1 MKKIIALLLAL
12 VMVFALVA
20 CASTEKPA
28 DNNTTDQPKDN
39 TTADQPKDNTT
50 ADQPKED
57 KPTEDTPVE
66 PASGSVYYLNFKP
79 EADEA
84 WQKLAAT
91 YTEQTGV
98 PVKVV
103 TAASGTYDTTLAA
116 ELDKSSA
123 PTLFQCGNQGAIN
136 SYGDYCYPL
145 DGTAIMD
152 QMTTDAFNL
161 KGEDGQTL
169 SIGYCYE
176 AFGIIVNKALLEKA
190 GHSIDEITDFASLKA
205 VADDI
210 HARAEE
216 LGFDA
221 FSSAGLDSSSS
232 WRFSG
237 HLANMPLFY
246 EFRDDNVTEQPATI
260 TGAYLENFK
269 NIWDLYTTDTATT
282 GAALATATGDESEA
296 EFGEGKAAFYQN
308 GTWEYSNLT
317 GTFGMN
323 PDDLAMIP
331 IYCGVEGEEKA
342 GLGAG
347 TENCWAI
354 NNESSEE
361 DIQAT
366 INFLVWVVTSDEG
379 TTMLAEEFG
388 PCPFKD
394 AKEPE
399 NVFFQNANKYTAEG
413 NYVVTWAFNWTP
425 AVDDWRAAVVDALT
439 QYTAGTGDWAAVET
453 AFVQGWATQYAK
465 ENA

>member
-1 MKKIIALLLAL
+1 MKKIIAMLLAL
-12 VMVFALVA
+12 VMVLGLAA
-20 CASTEKPA
+20 CASKT
-28 DNNTTDQPKDN
+28 
-39 TTADQPKDNTT
+39 
-50 ADQPKED
+50 
-57 KPTEDTPVE
+57 E
-66 PASGSVYYLNFKP
+66 PAQTEEPAATETTPAAEETTEEPAETTEEPATTEATGSVYYLNFKP

-221 FSSAGLDSSSS
+221 FSSAGLEGSSS

-237 HLANMPLFY
+237 HLANMPLYY
-246 EFRDDNVTEQPATI
+246 EFRDDGVTAQPATI

-269 NIWDLYTTDTATT
+269 NIWDLYTTDSATT

-308 GTWEYSNLT
+308 GTWEYANLT
-317 GTFGMN
+317 GTFGMSA
-323 PDDLAMIP
+323 DDLAMIP

-342 GLGAG
+342 GLCCG
-347 TENCWAI
+347 TENRWAV
-354 NNESSEE
+354 NSQASEA
-361 DIQAT
+361 DQKAT
-366 INFLVWVVTSDEG
+366 LDFMYWVVTSEEG
-379 TTMLAEEFG
+379 TTMMAEQFG
-388 PCPFKD
+388 PIPFKA
-394 AKEPE
+394 AKASD
-399 NVFFQNANKYTAEG
+399 NVFFNDANKYIADG
-413 NYVVTWAFNWTP
+413 NYVVSWAFNYTP
-425 AVDDWRAAVVDALT
+425 NVDTWRAGVVDAMT
-439 QYTAGTGDWAAVET
+439 QYSAGGSWDTVVT
-453 AFVQGWATQYAK
+453 AFVQGWADQYA
-465 ENA
+465 NQ